1 MVCEPLTRLN
11 KLYEL
16 NSNSEWMNTGL
27 YRLVCSPDLLTIA
40 YERIKSKSGNM
51 TPGTDGETLDGISSS
66 YIAHLSDALKDES
79 FQFRPTRRHLIPKKN
94 GKMRPLGVPSPRD
107 KVVQEAIRIILEA
120 IYDSPTSPTFTPESH
135 GFREGRSTHTAI
147 EHVRANWGAPNWV
160 IEGDIK
166 SFFDEIDHHTLI
178 QILRKRISDERFI
191 SLIWKALSAGYMEDE
206 QFVASK
212 VGTPQGSIISP
223 VLANIY
229 LHEFDVAVKEWIAE
243 LSNTVKKRPN
253 PEYRSV
259 VRKRERLM
267 KASGGKV
274 TEEIKVLTQT
284 IRSLPSQDHNDP
296 NSIRVSYVR
305 YADDWIIGVTGPKA
319 LANTLKERARTFLRD
334 VLKLE
339 LSMEKTKVTNLRDGY
354 VHFLGFSLTVPSPK
368 EVKVS
373 DFKSGAVGLK
383 RRINAGA
390 NIKVNIPLDEVINRL
405 TERGFCDGNGFPT
418 HHTVLIAFDKDQIVA
433 QYNSVMRGIANYY
446 AACTNFSKLNRVDYI
461 LRYSLAK
468 TLANK
473 ERSSMVKQFQKRGK
487 NLRVEKA
494 VGEKKVSVS
503 FVDFRSLKRVKF
515 SGQQPNLDRIFAL
528 QTFRTKSKLGIT
540 ECAVKGCLSGDPVEM
555 HHVKHIRKMGKKVSG
570 FTKLMAQINRK
581 QVPLCASCHKKVH
594 RGTYDGL
601 ALKDLELAVVYGKPS
616 ARIRETL

>member
-1 MVCEPLTRLN
+1 MVLKPLSRLN

-16 NSNSEWMNTGL
+16 NSNSEWINTGL
-27 YRLVCSPDLLTIA
+27 YRLVCNPDLLTIA

-51 TPGTDGETLDGISSS
+51 TPGTDGETLDGISGS
-66 YIAHLSDALKDES
+66 YIERLSDALRNES
-79 FQFRPTRRHLIPKKN
+79 FQFRPTRRHFIPKKN

-120 IYDSPTSPTFTPESH
+120 IYDSPNSPTFAPESH
-135 GFREGRSTHTAI
+135 GFRERRSTHTAI
-147 EHVRANWGAPNWV
+147 EYVRANWGAPNWV

-178 QILRKRISDERFI
+178 QILQKRISDDRFI

-206 QFVASK
+206 KFVASK

-229 LHEFDVAVKEWIAE
+229 LHEFDVAVKEWISE

-274 TEEIKVLTQT
+274 TEEIKSLTQT

-305 YADDWIIGVTGPKA
+305 YADDWIVGVTGPKE
-319 LANTLKERARTFLRD
+319 LADTLRDRAKTFLWD
-334 VLKLE
+334 ELKLE
-339 LSMEKTKVTNLRDGY
+339 LSMEKTKVTNLRNDY
-354 VHFLGFSLTVPSPK
+354 IHFLGFSLTVPSPK
-368 EVKVS
+368 EAKVS
-373 DFKSGAVGLK
+373 NYTSGQFGLK
-383 RRINAGA
+383 RRASHGA
-390 NIKVNIPLDEVINRL
+390 NIKVNVPLDEVFKRL
-405 TERGFCDGNGFPT
+405 SERGFCDANGYPT
-418 HHTVLIAFDKDQIVA
+418 HHKALIALEKDQIVA
-433 QYNSVMRGIANYY
+433 QYSSVMRGIANYY
-446 AACTNFSKLNRVDYI
+446 AACSNFSKLNRVDYI

-473 ERSSMVKQFQKRGK
+473 ERSSMVKQFRKRGK
-487 NLRVEKA
+487 NLRVEKT
-494 VGEKKVSVS
+494 VGEKKMAVT
-503 FVDFRSLKRVKF
+503 FVNFRPLKREKF
-515 SGQQPNLDRIFAL
+515 TVNKPDLDRIF
-528 QTFRTKSKLGIT
+528 TFHNFRTKSRLGIT
-540 ECAVKGCLSGDPVEM
+540 ECAVKDCSSGEPVEM
-555 HHVKHIRKMGKKVSG
+555 HHVKHIRKMGKKMSG

-581 QVPLCASCHKKVH
+581 QVPLCHSCHQKVH
-594 RGTYDGL
+594 KGTYDSM
-601 ALKDLELAVVYGKPS
+601 ALKDLELPIIYG
-616 ARIRETL
+616 

>member
-1 MVCEPLTRLN
+1 MVCKPLTRLN

-66 YIAHLSDALKDES
+66 YILRLSDALKDES

-120 IYDSPTSPTFTPESH
+120 IYDSPISPTFVPESH

-253 PEYRSV
+253 PEWRRV
-259 VRKRERLM
+259 VRKRDRLM
-267 KASGGKV
+267 KASGGKI
-274 TEEIKVLTQT
+274 TEEIKLLTQT

-296 NSIRVSYVR
+296 NSIRP
-305 YADDWIIGVTGPKA
+305 TFPK
-319 LANTLKERARTFLRD
+319 
-334 VLKLE
+334 
-339 LSMEKTKVTNLRDGY
+339 
-354 VHFLGFSLTVPSPK
+354 
-368 EVKVS
+368 
-373 DFKSGAVGLK
+373 
-383 RRINAGA
+383 
-390 NIKVNIPLDEVINRL
+390 
-405 TERGFCDGNGFPT
+405 
-418 HHTVLIAFDKDQIVA
+418 
-433 QYNSVMRGIANYY
+433 
-446 AACTNFSKLNRVDYI
+446 
-461 LRYSLAK
+461 
-468 TLANK
+468 
-473 ERSSMVKQFQKRGK
+473 
-487 NLRVEKA
+487 
-494 VGEKKVSVS
+494 
-503 FVDFRSLKRVKF
+503 
-515 SGQQPNLDRIFAL
+515 
-528 QTFRTKSKLGIT
+528 
-540 ECAVKGCLSGDPVEM
+540 
-555 HHVKHIRKMGKKVSG
+555 
-570 FTKLMAQINRK
+570 
-581 QVPLCASCHKKVH
+581 
-594 RGTYDGL
+594 
-601 ALKDLELAVVYGKPS
+601 
-616 ARIRETL
+616 